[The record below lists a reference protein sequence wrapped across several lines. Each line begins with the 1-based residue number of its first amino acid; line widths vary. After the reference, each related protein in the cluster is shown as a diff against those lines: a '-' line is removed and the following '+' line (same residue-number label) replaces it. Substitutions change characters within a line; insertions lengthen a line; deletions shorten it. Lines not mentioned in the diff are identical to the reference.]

1 MRHSLIR
8 TVVEFFMVIFFC
20 FSLNPKHINSLQTY
34 TFWLQFIFVCFVL
47 LYSVYRVN
55 AATGWKEICS
65 LDPLEAY
72 YKYYD
77 LYDERNTLFLVVSSS
92 SNVPRVSS
100 DDLIAHFRYT
110 QLNIFPLL
118 QYTHYIYFQ
127 LIGMST
133 SFVKCQSYFPFN
145 FTDHMETQ

>member
-1 MRHSLIR
+1 M
-8 TVVEFFMVIFFC
+8 
-20 FSLNPKHINSLQTY
+20 
-34 TFWLQFIFVCFVL
+34 
-47 LYSVYRVN
+47 N

-77 LYDERNTLFLVVSSS
+77 LYDERNTLYLVVSSS

-110 QLNIFPLL
+110 KLNIFLDL
-118 QYTHYIYFQ
+118 SYNIHIIYMFS
-127 LIGMST
+127 IHRD
-133 SFVKCQSYFPFN
+133 
-145 FTDHMETQ
+145 DHVLC